1 MTICIQKKLFNLEKI
16 IIKDCTNLE
25 NLKGIE
31 NIKTLESVIIQ
42 DCKSLKDV
50 KALLSLPKLKVFKMR
65 SCGIKKE
72 ELPGHLKVIVETT
85 ISHMDEDSYSFRDK
99 K

>member
-1 MTICIQKKLFNLEKI
+1 MEGLGNLINLAKI
-16 IIKDCTNLE
+16 VIKDCTKLSD
-25 NLKGIE
+25 LKGIE

-50 KALLSLPKLKVFKMR
+50 EALLSLPKLKVFKIR

-72 ELPGHLKVIVETT
+72 ELPGHLKVIAETT
-85 ISHMDEDSYSFRDK
+85 ISHQDDDSYSFRDK
-99 K
+99 

>member
-1 MTICIQKKLFNLEKI
+1 MTNLAKI
-16 IIKDCTNLE
+16 IIKNCTKLD

-50 KALLSLPKLKVFKMR
+50 EALLSLPKLKVFKIR

-72 ELPGHLKVIVETT
+72 KLPGHLKVIAETT
-85 ISHMDEDSYSFRDK
+85 ISHLDENSYSFRDK
-99 K
+99 